1 MNVVLSLAAAAIS
14 LVFAFVVY
22 RQYIDRRRPYQLIWS
37 VALLIFMLGSFCQF
51 IAERNG
57 WTDLIYRVW
66 YYSGAMLA
74 AAVLGQGTI
83 YLMAPRRVAHISLGV
98 LGFVSGLGLGLCA
111 SVPVD
116 MTKALDHGAVTG
128 NGFPLYMLLLL
139 VPLNTYGT
147 IALVGGAL
155 WSVFK
160 FWRKRTMGRRAIGTL
175 LIAIGGLTVA
185 LGGTA
190 NRFGIPG
197 LLYATEMVG
206 VAMIFIGYLQTV
218 AQSGVPNVTASPP
231 VVSRASIAGTPGRAP

>member
-1 MNVVLSLAAAAIS
+1 MNVALSLAAAAIS
-14 LVFAFVVY
+14 LIFAFVVY
-22 RQYIDRRRPYQLIWS
+22 RQYVDRRRPYQLVWS
-37 VALLIFMLGSFCQF
+37 VALLVFMLGSFCQF

-83 YLMAPRRVAHISLGV
+83 YLMAPRRFAHASMGV
-98 LGFVSGLGLGLCA
+98 LGFVAGVGLGLSA
-111 SVPVD
+111 AVPVD
-116 MTKALDHGAVTG
+116 LTRALDHGAVTG
-128 NGFPLYMLLLL
+128 NGFPLFMLLLL

-147 IALVGGAL
+147 VALVGGAL

-160 FWRKRTMGRRAIGTL
+160 FWRKRTMGRRALGTL

-197 LLYATEMVG
+197 LLYVTEMIGIAV
-206 VAMIFIGYLQTV
+206 IFVGYLQTV
-218 AQSGVPNVTASPP
+218 AQSAKPTAPPAPVAVAGPTVETSRRVP
-231 VVSRASIAGTPGRAP
+231 